1 MDSPL
6 HIHEGAERASWREVT
21 SQSTAAESHGREE
34 GCERGSREM
43 EREGGREIFCRDPSD
58 IWTEI
63 RQYDKRNNAHYG
75 TCTTEASN
83 LPFNFILLSVLFD
96 VLLNPIPGTRRQTFP
111 HFPPPAFSTR
121 SKSSST
127 NGRESCAA
135 TT

>member
-1 MDSPL
+1 M
-6 HIHEGAERASWREVT
+6 GERRGVREVH
-21 SQSTAAESHGREE
+21 ERWKGRE
-34 GCERGSREM
+34 GER
-43 EREGGREIFCRDPSD
+43 FFVRDPSD

-75 TCTTEASN
+75 TCTSEASN
-83 LPFNFILLSVLFD
+83 LPFNVILLSILFGAYRYI
-96 VLLNPIPGTRRQTFP
+96 VLNPIPGTRRQTFP